1 MPFADKFRAMLD
13 MPFAGDAI
21 DGFALESVDV
31 RHVEEGAGR
40 IRYPVRMVLRG
51 PGGRQGVQRALKALF
66 ASHPMTFSGF
76 GNPYQ
81 LWFGRPEVE
90 SLGGQ
95 RYAVT
100 VEGAGARVH
109 LEEELERFLAY
120 LADQGRLAAGVGRE
134 AVVEAYLAQ
143 YKAEIARKV
152 GRYRGRLRR
161 AGARSRLKAP

>member
-13 MPFAGDAI
+13 MPFAGDTI
-21 DGFALESVDV
+21 DAFVVESVDV

-40 IRYPVRMVLRG
+40 IRYPVRMVLHG

-66 ASHPMTFSGF
+66 ASHPVTFSGF

-81 LWFGRPEVE
+81 LWFVRPEVE
-90 SLGGQ
+90 SLGDQ

-109 LEEELERFLAY
+109 LDEELERFLAY
-120 LADQGRLAAGVGRE
+120 LADQGQLATLPASAGRE
-134 AVVEAYLAQ
+134 AVVEAYLEQ
-143 YKAEIARKV
+143 YKGEIARKV

-161 AGARSRLKAP
+161 AGASAR